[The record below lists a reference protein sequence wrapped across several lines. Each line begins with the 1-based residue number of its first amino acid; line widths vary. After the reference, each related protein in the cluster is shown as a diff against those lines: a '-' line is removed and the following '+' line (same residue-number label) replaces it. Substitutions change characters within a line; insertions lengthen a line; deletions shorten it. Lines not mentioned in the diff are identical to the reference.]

1 MNQRHVTDQ
10 GQLLADLARAGAE
23 DRQEASVVVSPG
35 AGATAWTVKVKS
47 QVAYN
52 IYNVRAVAIGPAGS
66 APTEMGEP
74 MEATNLAESFLSQGS
89 LAPGTYALMC
99 RVGENN
105 VFYAVP

>member
-23 DRQEASVVVSPG
+23 NGQEASVVVSPG
-35 AGATAWTVKVKS
+35 AGATAWAVKVKS
-47 QVAYN
+47 HVAYN
-52 IYNVRAVAIGPAGS
+52 VYRVQGVTIGAAGS
-66 APTEMGEP
+66 APAEMGEE

-99 RVGENN
+99 RVGEKN